1 MQPYNDQATATLDR
15 QCGQWTLCNV
25 RHILSGPIALGL
37 VMDTSLCKGQ
47 IFVCVRFSEKSK
59 FSNINRQLCQQ
70 LWDFVYIEEYD
81 TALQQYIHSVRRGV
95 VKSFLRSYF
104 FFEVEIMWFIMSLC
118 TSKAWSCTR
127 SRSKMFYIDNSVPII
142 CTKRGKLESVVIQII
157 FGFLLAFLNSSIDNT
172 KTQYSGTRTLSFWRH
187 Y

>member
-1 MQPYNDQATATLDR
+1 MPRYLDTLDIYIDTLNCCFIVCSPSSSKPIRFLVQPYNDQATATLDR
-15 QCGQWTLCNV
+15 QCGHWTLCNV

-104 FFEVEIMWFIMSLC
+104 FFEVEIM
-118 TSKAWSCTR
+118 
-127 SRSKMFYIDNSVPII
+127 
-142 CTKRGKLESVVIQII
+142 
-157 FGFLLAFLNSSIDNT
+157 
-172 KTQYSGTRTLSFWRH
+172 
-187 Y
+187 